1 MNANHKEKMS
11 EHYHTELA
19 DLCHDEA
26 SWPIMICL
34 LGNFRLMQAG
44 ELVPI
49 RAGGKSEA
57 LLAYLALRHGRRA
70 SREQLVQ
77 MLWPTSDFSLGLN
90 SLHNLVYNLHKLLGP
105 ALQDAAP
112 VLHQE
117 GYYQLNVTAG
127 IGVDVAC
134 FDALMESGDRQGQA
148 GNSAAAQV
156 SYRHAIDLYRDDL
169 YLSALSADP
178 QTVVERE
185 RLRARYLRILAQLA
199 NHYFHAGDYIA
210 SLKYVWQLL
219 GQDPCR
225 EDAHRLVMRC
235 YVRRGERAAALHH
248 YEICVGLLR
257 DQLDVAPEPATVA
270 LFEQIRVQ
278 PDQI

>member
-1 MNANHKEKMS
+1 MNED
-11 EHYHTELA
+11 YQT
-19 DLCHDEA
+19 DLSGWDSNA
-26 SWPIMICL
+26 ATKPIMICL

-44 ELVPI
+44 QLMPI

-57 LLAYLALRHGRRA
+57 LLTYLGLQHGRRV

-77 MLWPTSDFSLGLN
+77 TLWPDTDFSLGIN
-90 SLHNLVYNLHKLLGP
+90 SLHNLIHNINKNLGP
-105 ALQDAAP
+105 ALQGAAP

-117 GYYQLNVTAG
+117 GYYQLNITAG
-127 IGVDVAC
+127 MGVDVAD
-134 FDALMESGDRQGQA
+134 FDELVATGDRHDQV
-148 GNSAAAQV
+148 GNPAAALI

-169 YLSALSADP
+169 YMSALSADA
-178 QTVVERE
+178 QIIVERE
-185 RLRARYLRILAQLA
+185 RLRVSYLRVLGQVADHYYQA
-199 NHYFHAGDYIA
+199 NDYTTA
-210 SLKYVWQLL
+210 LQYVWQLL

-235 YVRRGERAAALHH
+235 LVRRGERAAALHH
-248 YEICVGLLR
+248 YQVCLDLLR
-257 DQLDVAPEPATVA
+257 DHLDVTPEPATVV